1 MARAE
6 RRKHNGK
13 RFFTEFK
20 KRYNDMKERG
30 EKIISLL
37 DGMRYENAIATL
49 DWCKEKLDCAVIR
62 SRDIFPDSAD
72 ERAQAY
78 LDEKVRQEG
87 DQ

>member
-1 MARAE
+1 ME
-6 RRKHNGK
+6 NN
-13 RFFTEFK
+13 FFTEFK

-72 ERAQAY
+72 ERAQVI
-78 LDEKVRQEG
+78 LMKNIVRRATVNE
-87 DQ
+87 

>member
-1 MARAE
+1 ME
-6 RRKHNGK
+6 TN
-13 RFFTEFK
+13 FFAEFK
-20 KRYNDMKERG
+20 KSYNDMMERG
-30 EKIISLL
+30 VKIIPLL
-37 DGMRYENAIATL
+37 DGMKYENAIATL